1 MAGNAGDRS
10 LKETPTWAV
19 ALVCAVMVI
28 ISVAMEHGLHSLGK
42 WFQKR
47 QKKAMN
53 EALEKIKAELM
64 LLGFISLLL
73 TIGQAPISKICIPAR
88 IGDIM
93 LPCHKIS
100 GASTVDDDQ
109 SRRKLLQHDDEPY
122 RRFLAGT
129 TSDQCSKHEGWV
141 PLISQSGIHQLHIF
155 IFVLA
160 VFHVLYSVITMV
172 LGKAKMKKWKAWE
185 TETTSLEYQ
194 FSNDPSRFRLTHQT
208 SFVKRHLGLSST
220 PGIRWIVAFF
230 RQFYGS
236 VTKVDYLTMRHGFI
250 NAHLSQNSKFNFHKY
265 IKRSLEDDFKVV
277 VGISPPLWFLAII
290 ILLLDVYGFYTL
302 VWIAFVP
309 LIVLLLVGMKLEIVI
324 MEMAHHIQE
333 RTSVIKGA
341 PIVEPSNHY
350 FWFNRPQW
358 ILFLIHLTLFE
369 NAFQLAHFL
378 WTWYTFGLRTCLHDN
393 LTLTLFLCSYMIF
406 PLYALVTQVVAITV
420 FFILSIAFYAFFAP
434 FLGKSLYEY
443 VAVGVYSFLVRD
455 GTSIEEPKKV
465 ALESEEK
472 HRRCNTKICST
483 ICGFFCGFIVKED
496 CRKNESMQ
504 QANND
509 EALFCT
515 LCNAEVQKDSKHCRS
530 CDKCVDGFDHHCRW
544 LNNCVG
550 RKNYITFLFLMAMS
564 LAWLAVEFGVGVA
577 VLVRCF
583 VDKRDTEA
591 LIMKKLG
598 SGFSQAPFATIVALC
613 TTLSLLA
620 SVPLGELFFFHI
632 LLIRKGITT
641 YEYVVAMRTQSEPP
655 GPSINLE
662 QQSLPSSPNSSAAT
676 GISES
681 SLGLQYRGAWC
692 TPPRVF
698 VGQLDEI
705 VPHLDPGS
713 LPSTV
718 DPDAVENKAIKRPVR
733 ISAWKLAKLDSN
745 EAIKAAAKARASS
758 SVLRPINHRNQY
770 ETDQCSSGTCT
781 LNSYAPSQAS
791 REDAE
796 THPQSQSNLGSPVQG
811 SKQHSNTKHFNPI
824 YQQSAN
830 HSPLSVK
837 SNDGMDS
844 EHIAVKK
851 SNMNAPVNSRTSVYW
866 DQNAGRFVS
875 SQSTTGSSSQCART
889 ELTYTGHSIF
899 FGGPVLAGNAAKG
912 SGSAGAPNHR
922 LGLGRGRGS
931 DQLPL
936 FVPSDSQKE

>member
-73 TIGQAPISKICIPAR
+73 TFGQAPISKICIPAG

-93 LPCHKIS
+93 LPCQKIS
-100 GASTVDDDQ
+100 SASTADDDQ

-160 VFHVLYSVITMV
+160 VFMFLYSVITVV

-406 PLYALVTQVVAITV
+406 PLYALVTQMGSHMKKAIFEEQTAKALQKWRQAARERKKQRDANSGDNTPSRGSSPLHLLHKYRTSSSPDV
-420 FFILSIAFYAFFAP
+420 ES
-434 FLGKSLYEY
+434 
-443 VAVGVYSFLVRD
+443 VRSSPMHYYHSD
-455 GTSIEEPKKV
+455 NEIFHAEPEPK
-465 ALESEEK
+465 
-472 HRRCNTKICST
+472 RPPRST
-483 ICGFFCGFIVKED
+483 NID
-496 CRKNESMQ
+496 
-504 QANND
+504 
-509 EALFCT
+509 
-515 LCNAEVQKDSKHCRS
+515 
-530 CDKCVDGFDHHCRW
+530 DGFTDDF
-544 LNNCVG
+544 
-550 RKNYITFLFLMAMS
+550 TF
-564 LAWLAVEFGVGVA
+564 
-577 VLVRCF
+577 
-583 VDKRDTEA
+583 
-591 LIMKKLG
+591 
-598 SGFSQAPFATIVALC
+598 FSP
-613 TTLSLLA
+613 
-620 SVPLGELFFFHI
+620 
-632 LLIRKGITT
+632 
-641 YEYVVAMRTQSEPP
+641 
-655 GPSINLE
+655 
-662 QQSLPSSPNSSAAT
+662 
-676 GISES
+676 
-681 SLGLQYRGAWC
+681 
-692 TPPRVF
+692 
-698 VGQLDEI
+698 
-705 VPHLDPGS
+705 
-713 LPSTV
+713 
-718 DPDAVENKAIKRPVR
+718 
-733 ISAWKLAKLDSN
+733 
-745 EAIKAAAKARASS
+745 
-758 SVLRPINHRNQY
+758 
-770 ETDQCSSGTCT
+770 
-781 LNSYAPSQAS
+781 
-791 REDAE
+791 
-796 THPQSQSNLGSPVQG
+796 
-811 SKQHSNTKHFNPI
+811 
-824 YQQSAN
+824 
-830 HSPLSVK
+830 
-837 SNDGMDS
+837 
-844 EHIAVKK
+844 
-851 SNMNAPVNSRTSVYW
+851 
-866 DQNAGRFVS
+866 
-875 SQSTTGSSSQCART
+875 
-889 ELTYTGHSIF
+889 
-899 FGGPVLAGNAAKG
+899 
-912 SGSAGAPNHR
+912 
-922 LGLGRGRGS
+922 
-931 DQLPL
+931 
-936 FVPSDSQKE
+936 